1 MQANIHMHTPCSTVQ
16 LLGNSLTHYCLTH
29 HWANPL
35 GFSQGTHTFSHVH
48 THKYTHTLAHKDVI
62 PVLHDGPF
70 PTFFPI
76 VGQLVAE
83 LAVGGVGGHQAG
95 PRALAGVARRG
106 GHGRQ
111 GRARLLIQ
119 QQHPAATACVISNL
133 LSSSSLITPPHFPL
147 FFLPPPPPPP
157 PHLFLILCSLFVFV
171 VSWSFHSKPSASPP
185 PITIFIPAE
194 NERCHWTLYI
204 TLSTATRCS

>member
-1 MQANIHMHTPCSTVQ
+1 MGNQLHMLPLRPTLGNLWVLVKEHSLSLSLSLSLTHTHMQANIHMHTPCSTVQ

-147 FFLPPPPPPP
+147 FFLPPPPPPFP
-157 PHLFLILCSLFVFV
+157 YSLL
-171 VSWSFHSKPSASPP
+171 SFCFCCFMEFP
-185 PITIFIPAE
+185 
-194 NERCHWTLYI
+194 
-204 TLSTATRCS
+204 